1 MAVDVKVV
9 TYQDIFQYG
18 AGKMGLHSEE
28 YLRLSASIILDK
40 GDMASLGIAEGG
52 KVLLENELNRIVV
65 NATASADKPHPGL
78 VFMIKSPW
86 SNQLEG
92 DESCPA
98 GASGFRGIQAQISP
112 SSESI
117 TQMDEILQRL
127 RA

>member
-9 TYQDIFQYG
+9 TYRDIFQYG

-98 GASGFRGIQAQISP
+98 GASGFKGIQAQVSP
-112 SSESI
+112 SSEGI

>member
-52 KVLLENELNRIVV
+52 KVLLENELNRVV
-65 NATASADKPHPGL
+65 LNATASADKPHPGL

>member
-18 AGKMGLHSEE
+18 AGKMRFRAEVSLKLG
-28 YLRLSASIILDK
+28 ATFILDK
-40 GDMASLGIAEGG
+40 GGVARWGVAKGV

-78 VFMIKSPW
+78 AFMIKSPW

-98 GASGFRGIQAQISP
+98 GASGFRGIRAVVSP
-112 SSESI
+112 SSEGI

>member
-1 MAVDVKVV
+1 
-9 TYQDIFQYG
+9 
-18 AGKMGLHSEE
+18 
-28 YLRLSASIILDK
+28 
-40 GDMASLGIAEGG
+40 MASLGIAEGG

-78 VFMIKSPW
+78 AFMIKSPW

-98 GASGFRGIQAQISP
+98 GASGFKGIQAQVSP
-112 SSESI
+112 SSEGI

>member
-9 TYQDIFQYG
+9 TYRDIFQYG
-18 AGKMGLHSEE
+18 AEKMGLHSEE

-52 KVLLENELNRIVV
+52 KVLLENELNRVV
-65 NATASADKPHPGL
+65 LNATASADKPHPGL
-78 VFMIKSPW
+78 AFKIKSPW

>member
-28 YLRLSASIILDK
+28 YLKLSASIILDK
-40 GDMASLGIAEGG
+40 GDMASLGVAEGG

-98 GASGFRGIQAQISP
+98 GASGFKGIQAQVSP
-112 SSESI
+112 SSEGI

>member
-9 TYQDIFQYG
+9 TYRDIFQYG
-18 AGKMGLHSEE
+18 AEKMGLHSEE

-52 KVLLENELNRIVV
+52 KVLLENELNRVV
-65 NATASADKPHPGL
+65 LNATASADKPHPGL

>member
-28 YLRLSASIILDK
+28 YLKLSASIILDK

-52 KVLLENELNRIVV
+52 KVLLENELNRVV
-65 NATASADKPHPGL
+65 LNATASADKPHPGL

-98 GASGFRGIQAQISP
+98 GASGFKGIQAQVSP
-112 SSESI
+112 SSEGI

>member
-1 MAVDVKVV
+1 
-9 TYQDIFQYG
+9 
-18 AGKMGLHSEE
+18 MGLHSEE
-28 YLRLSASIILDK
+28 YLKLSASIILDK
-40 GDMASLGIAEGG
+40 GDMASLGVAEGG

-78 VFMIKSPW
+78 AFMIKSPW

-98 GASGFRGIQAQISP
+98 GASGFRGIRAVVSP
-112 SSESI
+112 SSEGI

>member
-9 TYQDIFQYG
+9 TYRDIFQYE
-18 AGKMGLHSEE
+18 AGKKGVHSEE

-40 GDMASLGIAEGG
+40 QDLASLGIAEGG

-78 VFMIKSPW
+78 AFMIKSPW

-98 GASGFRGIQAQISP
+98 GASGFKGIQAQVSP
-112 SSESI
+112 SSEGI

>member
-9 TYQDIFQYG
+9 TYRDIFQYG
-18 AGKMGLHSEE
+18 AEKMGLHSEE

-52 KVLLENELNRIVV
+52 KVLLENELNRVV
-65 NATASADKPHPGL
+65 LNATASADKPHPGL

-112 SSESI
+112 SSEGI

>member
-1 MAVDVKVV
+1 MLNRASMRFGQHLVSPHAPSYPVKVRSWV
-9 TYQDIFQYG
+9 NISG
-18 AGKMGLHSEE
+18 
-28 YLRLSASIILDK
+28 RNRV
-40 GDMASLGIAEGG
+40 
-52 KVLLENELNRIVV
+52 VL

-78 VFMIKSPW
+78 AFMIKSPW

-98 GASGFRGIQAQISP
+98 GASGFKGIQAQVSP
-112 SSESI
+112 SSEGI

>member
-9 TYQDIFQYG
+9 TYRDIFQYG

-52 KVLLENELNRIVV
+52 KVLLENELNRVV
-65 NATASADKPHPGL
+65 LNATASADKPHPGL

-112 SSESI
+112 SSEGI

>member
-9 TYQDIFQYG
+9 TYRDIFQYG
-18 AGKMGLHSEE
+18 AEKMGLHSEE
-28 YLRLSASIILDK
+28 YLKLSASIILDK
-40 GDMASLGIAEGG
+40 GDMARLGVAEGG
-52 KVLLENELNRIVV
+52 KVLLENELNRVV
-65 NATASADKPHPGL
+65 LNATASADKPHPGL

-112 SSESI
+112 SSEGI

>member
-28 YLRLSASIILDK
+28 YLKLSASIILDK

-52 KVLLENELNRIVV
+52 KVLLENELNRVV
-65 NATASADKPHPGL
+65 LNATASADKPHPGL

>member
-9 TYQDIFQYG
+9 TYRDIFQYG
-18 AGKMGLHSEE
+18 AEKMGLHSEE

-52 KVLLENELNRIVV
+52 KVLLENELNRVV
-65 NATASADKPHPGL
+65 LNATASADKPHPGL

-98 GASGFRGIQAQISP
+98 GASGFKGIQAQVSP
-112 SSESI
+112 SSEGI

>member
-52 KVLLENELNRIVV
+52 KVLLENELNRVV
-65 NATASADKPHPGL
+65 LNATASADKPHPGL

-98 GASGFRGIQAQISP
+98 GASGFKGIQAQVSP
-112 SSESI
+112 SSEGI

>member
-9 TYQDIFQYG
+9 TYRDIFQYG
-18 AGKMGLHSEE
+18 AEKMGLHSEE

-40 GDMASLGIAEGG
+40 GDMAGLGVAEGG
-52 KVLLENELNRIVV
+52 KVLLENELSRIVV
-65 NATASADKPHPGL
+65 SAHASTDKPHPGL
-78 VFMIKSPW
+78 AFMIKSPW
-86 SNQLEG
+86 SNQLEE

-98 GASGFRGIQAQISP
+98 GASGFRGIRAKVSP
-112 SSESI
+112 STEGI

>member
-9 TYQDIFQYG
+9 TYRDIFQYG
-18 AGKMGLHSEE
+18 AEKMGLHSEE

-52 KVLLENELNRIVV
+52 KVLLENELNRVV
-65 NATASADKPHPGL
+65 LNATASADKPHPGL

-98 GASGFRGIQAQISP
+98 GASGFKGIQAQVSP

>member
-9 TYQDIFQYG
+9 TYRDIFQYG
-18 AGKMGLHSEE
+18 AEKMGLHSEE
-28 YLRLSASIILDK
+28 YLKLSASIILDK
-40 GDMASLGIAEGG
+40 GDMARLGVAEGG

-78 VFMIKSPW
+78 AFMIKSPW

-98 GASGFRGIQAQISP
+98 GASGFRGIRAVVSP
-112 SSESI
+112 SSEGI

>member
-40 GDMASLGIAEGG
+40 GDMASLGVAEGG
-52 KVLLENELNRIVV
+52 KVLLENELNRVV
-65 NATASADKPHPGL
+65 LNATASADKPHPGL